1 MPMAVRKRYESMQN
15 LPNRDMLIENFDRA
29 FTHPDANDLKGM
41 QQAAQEVYQG

>member
-1 MPMAVRKRYESMQN
+1 MAVRKRYESMQN
-15 LPNRDMLIENFDRA
+15 LPNHDMLIENFDRV